1 MELDERSAPNI
12 NFVPC
17 VTWVRRGV
25 AKPVPE
31 RVKLTSEELAA
42 VIQQTKHDLAD
53 LEQDSDEDKDNTAK
67 DEVKGHSDKKD
78 KTEEEIVDEYG
89 LADYD
94 EEEEAP
100 EGGAKLLGSAANQC
114 CNEYSDSDLDSNL
127 FLRIPNIRIQIR
139 DFCKT
144 NNIWIRIRN
153 RILSSES
160 ESF

>member
-53 LEQDSDEDKDNTAK
+53 LEQDSEEDKD
-67 DEVKGHSDKKD
+67 
-78 KTEEEIVDEYG
+78 
-89 LADYD
+89 
-94 EEEEAP
+94 
-100 EGGAKLLGSAANQC
+100 
-114 CNEYSDSDLDSNL
+114 
-127 FLRIPNIRIQIR
+127 
-139 DFCKT
+139 
-144 NNIWIRIRN
+144 
-153 RILSSES
+153 
-160 ESF
+160 

>member
-17 VTWVRRGV
+17 VSWVRRGV

-100 EGGAKLLGSAANQC
+100 EGGAKLLGSAAN
-114 CNEYSDSDLDSNL
+114 
-127 FLRIPNIRIQIR
+127 R
-139 DFCKT
+139 
-144 NNIWIRIRN
+144 
-153 RILSSES
+153 
-160 ESF
+160 